1 MGQTRDQCRYPQP
14 QVEARKKAYIFV
26 TSHLLKVV
34 CALSRFVKDLRVLK
48 VLDYS
53 LDHGERLGEVDRNRD
68 FGEVFADTVLH
79 DGPQTE

>member
-1 MGQTRDQCRYPQP
+1 MGQTRDKYRYQK
-14 QVEARKKAYIFV
+14 VVARKKAYIFV

-34 CALSRFVKDLRVLK
+34 CALPRSVKDLRVLK